1 MAGAHPSPIDRLLA
15 EIEAE
20 ATPLLR
26 QFQRPPID
34 PRVIEAIRRVPRE
47 RFVDAE
53 YQADAYDNRPLPIG
67 HGQTVSQPLMVAVM
81 TELLDLKSSDRV
93 LDVGTGSGYQAAVL
107 AELAAE
113 VYCLELEPELLAAAR
128 RRLTALHHDSLS
140 FRAGNG
146 WLGWPE
152 AAPFDAILVAAA
164 ARDLPPR
171 LLSQLA
177 KGGRMV
183 VPVDGGGGDLFGRP
197 VQTLVRIHR
206 DADGQLHRQDLFGCA
221 FVPFRDRPTG

>member
-1 MAGAHPSPIDRLLA
+1 MPGSHTSPIDRLIA

-26 QFQRPPID
+26 QYDRPPIH

-47 RFVDAE
+47 RFIDTE

-81 TELLDLKSSDRV
+81 TELLDLEAGDRV

-113 VYCLELEPELLAAAR
+113 VYCLELEPDLLAAAR
-128 RRLTALHHDSLS
+128 RRLTELHYDHLS
-140 FRAGNG
+140 FRTGNG

-164 ARDLPPR
+164 ARDLPPH
-171 LLSQLA
+171 LLAQLA

-197 VQTLVRIHR
+197 VQTLVRVSR
-206 DADGQLHRQDLFGCA
+206 DTDGHLHRLDLFGCA
-221 FVPFRDRPTG
+221 FVPFRDRPAD